1 MYEKTMDERVTA
13 LEQLAESLSPLPAQ
27 MAEMNGRMTNV
38 EGRLVRVDGRLD
50 GVEGRLGNV
59 ESQIVQLRDALDVR
73 TSEILEVIDSA
84 SKATQTMHEE
94 VIRTVKEGDEE
105 TRRQMRVLHEDLVE
119 RIGRIGESRQ

>member
-38 EGRLVRVDGRLD
+38 EGRLGN
-50 GVEGRLGNV
+50 VEGRLGNVEGRLENV
-59 ESQIVQLRDALDVR
+59 ESQIVQLRGALDVR
-73 TSEILEVIDSA
+73 TTEILQVIDSA
-84 SKATQTMHEE
+84 SKATQTMRDE
-94 VIRTVKEGDEE
+94 VIGTVKESDEE

-119 RIGRIGESRQ
+119 RIARLGESRQ